1 MKIFLF
7 FYEEKMTF
15 FSSERVNPYIRQDSP
30 IIFFIPYKYQ
40 EIEVFG
46 EKLIHLKMCAAAVQ
60 ETGIWT
66 SL

>member
-1 MKIFLF
+1 M
-7 FYEEKMTF
+7 
-15 FSSERVNPYIRQDSP
+15 RQDSP

-46 EKLIHLKMCAAAVQ
+46 GKLIHLKMCAAVVQ